1 MNSNLAIICTNLYKK
16 YPLYNRDIDRLKG
29 LIFPHFKPNEF
40 TALSDINLEMKKGEI
55 VGLIGLNGSGKSTL
69 ASIITGITYPTDGKI
84 DVKGEVSM
92 LSANAGMENHL
103 TGIENIKYKCILL
116 GLSKLKT
123 DEIQDDIINFAD
135 IGIHINQPLRTYS
148 SGMRSRLGFAIS
160 VHMDP
165 DILIID
171 EALAVGDNSFTDKC
185 LVKMDEFKQKG
196 KTILFVS
203 HSVNQM
209 ENFCD
214 RVIWLHKGKILGIEK
229 PKDIIMPYCGFAREF
244 NAMTSL
250 ERQNFNPLI
259 EVYQEKYLGK

>member
-1 MNSNLAIICTNLYKK
+1 MDNNIAIRCINLYKK
-16 YPLYNRDIDRLKG
+16 YPLYNKDIDKLKG
-29 LIFPHFKPNEF
+29 LLFPHFKPNEF
-40 TALSDINLEMKKGEI
+40 TALSNVNLEIKKGEI
-55 VGLIGLNGSGKSTL
+55 LGIIGLNGSGKSTL
-69 ASIITGITYPTDGKI
+69 ASIISGITYPTE
-84 DVKGEVSM
+84 GEVQVEGEVNM
-92 LSANAGMENHL
+92 LSANAGMDNQL
-103 TGIENIKYKCILL
+103 TGIENIRYKCLLL
-116 GLSKLKT
+116 GFTKSKV

-185 LVKMDEFKQKG
+185 LAKMEEFKQKG

-209 ENFCD
+209 EGFCD
-214 RVIWLHKGKILGIEK
+214 RVMWLHKGKILGIEK
-229 PKDIIMPYCGFAREF
+229 PNNIIMPYCGFAREF
-244 NAMTSL
+244 NAMTSD
-250 ERQNFNPLI
+250 ERNCFKPDLNI
-259 EVYQEKYLGK
+259 YQKKYLNK

>member
-1 MNSNLAIICTNLYKK
+1 MDKNLAIKCTNLYKK
-16 YPLYNRDIDRLKG
+16 YPLYSGDFERLKG
-29 LIFPHFKPNEF
+29 LFLPFYKPKEF
-40 TALSDINLEMKKGEI
+40 VALSNINLEFKKGEI

-69 ASIITGITYPTDGKI
+69 ASIISGITYPSEGTVEVVG
-84 DVKGEVSM
+84 DVNM

-103 TGIENIKYKCILL
+103 TGIENIDYKCLLL
-116 GLSKLKT
+116 GFSKDQTNAIK
-123 DEIQDDIINFAD
+123 DDIIKFAD
-135 IGIHINQPLRTYS
+135 IGVHINQPLRTYS

-185 LVKMDEFKQKG
+185 LAKMNEFKEKG

-209 ENFCD
+209 KDFCD
-214 RVIWLHKGKILGIEK
+214 KVVWLNKGDFVGEDVPERML
-229 PKDIIMPYCGFAREF
+229 MPYCGFAREF
-244 NAMTSL
+244 NAMSND
-250 ERQNFNPLI
+250 ERNNFKVNLK
-259 EVYQEKYLGK
+259 EYQEKFL